1 MNRYSLFTRTFILIA
16 LSLSILSLLLSY
28 FYLENKK
35 KSLIDVLYSKS
46 KTIARSITL
55 VASDAI
61 ITSDYSFIVEQNTK
75 VINNNPGLLYLIVT
89 KINDTANIV
98 STKKHWEML
107 DKLPKE
113 ITALQ
118 KDKEQAKIFKS
129 SIIKD
134 KEVYNYAYPINFN
147 GIKWGWVIIGH
158 SMQEYENAMQKAYI
172 TALLLLVGTILLSL
186 VFSYFLTSWLVTPI
200 ISLKN
205 AAQKVA
211 AGDLNAKVDITSK
224 DEIGTLA
231 KSFNEMVDTIKESNE
246 KLHSYNEELEKRVE
260 QRTQELNVLNQNLDK
275 RVKEEVQKRAKQE
288 QMLIQQSR
296 FAAMGEMI
304 GNIAHQ
310 WRQPL
315 NALSLLLQ
323 NIENAYEMDM
333 LDEAYIKRSVA
344 KGNRLT
350 KAMSQTIDDFRNF
363 FRPNKQ
369 AEIFSVHSALNAT
382 MDMVKSSFE
391 NHMINFEQ
399 HIDDSLCVRG
409 FSSEFSQV
417 ILNILTNAKD
427 ALIENKKEARKIT
440 IIVSKDENNDNN
452 VIISIEDN
460 AGGIPQD
467 IIQNIFD
474 PYFTTKEEGKGTGI
488 GLYMSKTIVETNM
501 RGRLSVLNTADGAKF
516 IIELKRETC

>member
-1 MNRYSLFTRTFILIA
+1 MNRYSLFTKTFLLIA

-46 KTIARSITL
+46 KTIAKSITL

-89 KINDTANIV
+89 KINDSASIV

-107 DKLPKE
+107 KKLPKE
-113 ITALQ
+113 IAALQ
-118 KDKEQAKIFKS
+118 KDEEQEKIFKS
-129 SIIKD
+129 SLIKN
-134 KEVYNYAYPINFN
+134 KEVYNYAYPVIFN

-158 SMQEYENAMQKAYI
+158 SMKEYKNTMQKAYI

-246 KLHSYNEELEKRVE
+246 KLEKRVE
-260 QRTQELNVLNQNLDK
+260 QRTQELNALNKDLDK
-275 RVKEEVQKRAKQE
+275 KVKQEVMKRAEQE
-288 QMLIQQSR
+288 QILIQQSR

-369 AEIFSVHSALNAT
+369 AEIFSIHSALNAT
-382 MDMVKSSFE
+382 MDMIKSSFD
-391 NHMINFEQ
+391 NHMISFEQ
-399 HIDDSLCVRG
+399 HIDDTLCVKG

-427 ALIENKKEARKIT
+427 ALIENKKEEKKI
-440 IIVSKDENNDNN
+440 IITASKDKNNENN
-452 VIISIEDN
+452 VIISVEDN

-467 IIQNIFD
+467 IVQNIFD

-501 RGRLSVLNTADGAKF
+501 QGHLSVLNTAEGAKF
-516 IIELKRETC
+516 IIKLKRESC